1 MKRAMGL
8 ALFLALVLALPVSAA
23 SAAVT
28 LKDAWVR
35 GTVPGQQST
44 GAFVTLESSEA
55 VKLVGASSRIAKSA
69 EIHSSEMKN
78 GVMMMR
84 EVDSV
89 PIPARTRVELQPG
102 GYHVML
108 IGLTKGV
115 GEHDRVPLA
124 FIIEDRNGTR
134 TTVEVTA
141 RVRPLGQ

>member
-1 MKRAMGL
+1 MKRAMGFALLLTLIL
-8 ALFLALVLALPVSAA
+8 AFSVSAA
-23 SAAVT
+23 NAAVT
-28 LKDAWVR
+28 FKDAWVR

-44 GAFVTLESSEA
+44 GAFVTLEASEA
-55 VKLVGASSRIAKSA
+55 VKLVGASSKISKSA
-69 EIHSSEMKN
+69 EIHFSEMKD

-89 PIPARTRVELQPG
+89 PIPARSRVELQPG

-115 GEHDRVPLA
+115 GESDRVPLS
-124 FIIEDRNGTR
+124 FVIEDRSGVR
-134 TTVEVTA
+134 TTVEMNA